1 MLLAKG
7 LWLIFYFS
15 GAHYLLLFIII
26 CYVGGDECCLPT
38 SKGSMVFFNL
48 FFYSCCPGGDE
59 CCLPTSKGSI
69 VWSMALGGAGILVY
83 VLGVFVCGRVGAAE
97 QAAAVQRSSGVSD
110 LATRWTSWMT
120 GML

>member
-1 MLLAKG
+1 MFFLILFFISVAQGAMSAACKG
-7 LWLIFYFS
+7 SMVDFYFS
-15 GAHYLLLFIII
+15 GTHYLLLFIII
-26 CYVGGDECCLPT
+26 CYA
-38 SKGSMVFFNL
+38 
-48 FFYSCCPGGDE
+48 GGDE

-83 VLGVFVCGRVGAAE
+83 VLGVFVCGSVGAAE

>member
-1 MLLAKG
+1 MLLAHVQGVYVFFLFIFFISVAQGAMSAACKG
-7 LWLIFYFS
+7 SMVDFYFS
-15 GAHYLLLFIII
+15 GTHYLLLCIII
-26 CYVGGDECCLPT
+26 CYA
-38 SKGSMVFFNL
+38 
-48 FFYSCCPGGDE
+48 GGDE

-69 VWSMALGGAGILVY
+69 VWSMALGGAGIVVY